1 MNTLN
6 EPFNWPKTIFL
17 CLIVLASITIAHIMQ
32 QVLLPIIFS
41 LLLFL
46 LLNPTA
52 EWFHKFHLPRSIS
65 ALLTL
70 TLVLAPLGIVGTL
83 LIPPAAEWLKETPNN
98 LIELQKSIKGLE
110 EPLKQVRDASAAVEK
125 VMGDFS
131 PNGRPYTTVVKIH
144 DTSLLNTV
152 LQSIPEILI
161 SFGLTITLTFL
172 LLSKGKRPLLKVLIW
187 QKDISSHKRALLA
200 VRNIQHELP
209 AYLMTALLINIAL
222 ACISTLCFWWLELPN
237 PLLWGCIVGLLN
249 FAPYIGA
256 IASTA
261 LIAIVGLLE
270 FSDMQQALQP
280 AFIFLAI
287 TLIEGQVVSP
297 MILGRRLDLNP
308 FITACSVIF
317 MGWLWG
323 LAGALIAVPLLK
335 TGLVLQQSLSSAPKR
350 LTIKEDQRQTSQ
362 ENHMSE
368 TPMPE
373 WRLHEC
379 NKVSSNLR

>member
-1 MNTLN
+1 MNTLS

-17 CLIVLASITIAHIMQ
+17 CLIVLASIAIADIMQ

-46 LLNPTA
+46 LLNPTT

-70 TLVLAPLGIVGTL
+70 TLLLAPLCIVTSL
-83 LIPPAAEWLKETPNN
+83 VMSPATEWLKETPNN
-98 LIELQKSIKGLE
+98 LIELQNSIKGLE
-110 EPLKQVRDASAAVEK
+110 KPLKQVRDASAAVEK

-131 PNGRPYTTVVKIH
+131 PNKRPYTTVVKIH
-144 DTSLLNTV
+144 DTSLLNTA

-187 QKDISSHKRALLA
+187 QQDISSHKRALLA
-200 VRNIQHELP
+200 VRNVQHELP
-209 AYLMTALLINIAL
+209 AYLITALFINISL

-261 LIAIVGLLE
+261 LIATVGLLE
-270 FSDMQQALQP
+270 FSEIKQALQP
-280 AFIFLAI
+280 ALIFLAI
-287 TLIEGQVVSP
+287 TLAEGQIISP

-335 TGLVLQQSLSSAPKR
+335 TGLVLHQSLSSNPRR
-350 LTIKEDQRQTSQ
+350 LTIKVDKHQSKQKNQSTTAIAE
-362 ENHMSE
+362 
-368 TPMPE
+368 
-373 WRLHEC
+373 
-379 NKVSSNLR
+379 